1 VSDRAPVRVVRSRD
15 NPLVVRL
22 RKQRRD
28 PGGYRRGGGLW
39 LEGEHLCEAWRARHG
54 PPACVVVRESA
65 ARRADVQ
72 RLAEGAQEQVELADA
87 VFADISGLE
96 SPGDIGYWVEAPPT
110 PSIDPTAATLVL
122 DRLQDAG
129 NAGTLLRTA
138 AALGFHQ
145 VLAMGGTVA
154 LWSPKVLRAGQ
165 GAHFA
170 LAIVES
176 AVEGDLEQLA
186 VPLIAAVPRAPALLW
201 EAALP
206 WPCAW
211 VLGHEGQGVA
221 TGLVARCSVQVAIPQ
236 PGGEESLNV
245 ASAGAI
251 CLYESV
257 RQRSG
262 RQPPGGQ

>member
-1 VSDRAPVRVVRSRD
+1 MSEHPVTRVIRSRD

-28 PGGYRRGGGLW
+28 PAGYRRGGALW
-39 LEGEHLCEAWRARHG
+39 LEGEHLCEAWRVRHG

-65 ARRADVQ
+65 VARAALL
-72 RLAEGAQEQVELADA
+72 RLAEGAGERVELADA
-87 VFADISGLE
+87 LFDEVSALE
-96 SPGDIGYWVEAPPT
+96 SPGNIGYWVEAPPA
-110 PSIDPTAATLVL
+110 PAIEPGAATLVL

-138 AALGFHQ
+138 AALGFGQ
-145 VLAMGGTVA
+145 VLAMSGTVA

-165 GAHFA
+165 GAHFS
-170 LAIVES
+170 LSII
-176 AVEGDLEQLA
+176 EGAGEGEIDQLGM
-186 VPLIAAVPRAPALLW
+186 PLLAAVPRAPTDLW
-201 EAALP
+201 GAALP

-221 TGLVARCSVQVAIPQ
+221 PALGARCALQVAIPQ

-257 RQRSG
+257 RQRLAG
-262 RQPPGGQ
+262 RPRAGQ